1 MYSSISLDS
10 SSALL
15 GPFGFFKSGWQNRKL
30 IFRLAKREI
39 ESRYRG
45 SFLGILWSVLVP
57 VILLIVYSFVFTVVF
72 QAKWEIPEGGKGHF
86 ALLLFTGLIVFN
98 LFAECLNRAPG
109 LMISY
114 ISYIKKVVF
123 PLEILPWVTLVVA
136 LFNAAISYFVLAVA
150 YLVLLG
156 RPPVTALYLP
166 LMILPILFFSLG
178 LTLFFSSIGVFVRDL
193 QQLMGLITM
202 VIMFLSPLFYPLSAL
217 PESFRDFIQFVP
229 LALAI
234 EESRKVLFLGRAPDM
249 VIWSAYLA
257 SSWIVAWLGF
267 VWFMKTKKGFADV
280 V

>member
-1 MYSSISLDS
+1 MYSSS
-10 SSALL
+10 SNSNPSFL
-15 GPFGFFKSGWQNRKL
+15 GPIGFFKSGWQNRKL
-30 IFRLAKREI
+30 VFRLARREI

-57 VILLIVYSFVFTVVF
+57 VIMLFVYAFVFTVVF
-72 QAKWEIPEGGKGHF
+72 QAKWEIPAGGKGHF
-86 ALLLFTGLIVFN
+86 VLLLFTGLIIFN

-136 LFNAAISYFVLAVA
+136 LFNAAISYSVLGVA

-156 RPPVTALYLP
+156 APPLTALYLP
-166 LMILPILFFSLG
+166 LMVLPILFFSLG
-178 LTLFFSSIGVFVRDL
+178 LTLFFSSVGVFVRDL

-217 PESFRDFIQFVP
+217 PESFRNLIQFVP
-229 LALAI
+229 LALSI
-234 EESRKVLFLGRAPDM
+234 EESRKVLFLGQSPDLI
-249 VIWSAYLA
+249 IWSAYLA
-257 SSWIVAWLGF
+257 CSWLVAWLGF

>member
-1 MYSSISLDS
+1 MHS
-10 SSALL
+10 SSSSNSNPSLL
-15 GPFGFFKSGWQNRKL
+15 GPVGFFKSGWQNRKL
-30 IFRLAKREI
+30 VFRLAKREI

-57 VILLIVYSFVFTVVF
+57 VIMLFVYAFVFTVVF
-72 QAKWEIPEGGKGHF
+72 QAKWEIPAGGKGHF
-86 ALLLFTGLIVFN
+86 VLLLFTGLIIFN

-136 LFNAAISYFVLAVA
+136 LFNAAISYLVLAVA
-150 YLVLLG
+150 YLILLG
-156 RPPVTALYLP
+156 APPLTALYLP
-166 LMILPILFFSLG
+166 LMVLPILFFSLG
-178 LTLFFSSIGVFVRDL
+178 LTLFFSSVGVFVRDL

-217 PESFRDFIQFVP
+217 PESFRNFIQFVP
-229 LALAI
+229 LALSI
-234 EESRKVLFLGRAPDM
+234 EESRKVLFLGESPDM
-249 VIWSAYLA
+249 IVWSAYLA